1 LFGGPRNRRSA
12 LYDECQ
18 LLPKECF
25 GGSSYPLMSSL
36 VMEAI
41 NFSVLSR
48 LDPFVELTP
57 VIVSL
62 MSLE

>member
-1 LFGGPRNRRSA
+1 
-12 LYDECQ
+12 
-18 LLPKECF
+18 
-25 GGSSYPLMSSL
+25 
-36 VMEAI
+36 MEAI

-62 MSLE
+62 MSPE